1 MDEAE
6 TKENKVESAKKTG
19 TAKATGR
26 TAYHQN
32 KGGDR
37 GED

>member
-26 TAYHQN
+26 TAYQN